1 MGEFRLPNFKTY
13 YKVTWIQTTLHEN
26 TPLDDGTELRVWK
39 YLGPSGFDENAKTAY
54 LSQQLVL
61 RELDR
66 HMKNRIFENKLKVGC
81 RLKWIGESI
90 KFLGKNIQVKS
101 L

>member
-13 YKVTWIQTTLHEN
+13 YKATRIQTTLHEN
-26 TPLDDGTELRVWK
+26 RPLDDRTELRVQK
-39 YLGPSGFDENAKTAY
+39 CLSSAGFDENAKTAN
-54 LSQQLVL
+54 LSQQMVL

-66 HMKNRIFENKLKVGC
+66 HVQNRIFEYKLKVDC
-81 RLKWIGESI
+81 RLKSIGESI